1 LRTRCQP
8 HFLHSSDISSNAHH
22 QIPIPSQLQPLLYCI
37 AIIMNTLIER
47 TMHIITTLDI
57 LPSSFVNL
65 QSRII
70 HQTMNHPP
78 TVFAALYVTTICGY
92 GIFVFTVLAFSEFFQ
107 RKVHNERVF
116 FDRVLVTRRY
126 KAKASASCDSDG
138 ECAICLGSF
147 GKNDHIVIGDCILSS
162 WYRMYART
170 HVSLYSLGTWNVSI
184 ISLTHDFL
192 FSLIS

>member
-1 LRTRCQP
+1 
-8 HFLHSSDISSNAHH
+8 
-22 QIPIPSQLQPLLYCI
+22 
-37 AIIMNTLIER
+37 
-47 TMHIITTLDI
+47 
-57 LPSSFVNL
+57 
-65 QSRII
+65 
-70 HQTMNHPP
+70 MNHPP

-147 GKNDHIVIGDCILSS
+147 GKNDHIVIGDCILRIA
-162 WYRMYART
+162 YMYART